1 VIGCTNPASRTG
13 GALRIAQSAAFAA
26 DIHVAG
32 SGRTHG
38 RRTLSLSV
46 QEIREMSSKWSF
58 QRMSLNARVMLVV
71 AAVVVGLSSLT
82 VMTAFASRE
91 RQMQGLESLLRSEI
105 ESGISVAEAF
115 HERAAKGEFSEAQ
128 AQKLALAQIGA
139 MRWNAGA
146 GYIFAFDD
154 DYTLTMHPV
163 MLDKLG
169 KSVRDMTDQNGKP
182 IFVRMHDVDLKDGHG
197 ITYYDWLKPGSKTIE
212 GKITYSELYKP
223 WNMHF
228 GAGAYFDDINAQFRH
243 TLLASLAE
251 AGAVGLLV
259 ILLVWLSMRSIR
271 RSIGGEPE
279 LAVAMVNRMADG
291 NLSLQGM
298 EGAKPAPGSMMHAMQ
313 RLHLK
318 LVEVVRQVQQG
329 SQAVNGAA
337 GEIANGNDDLS
348 QRTQEQ
354 ASSLEETA
362 ASMEEMTATVKQNAE
377 NASHAAQLAEGA
389 REQAGRGGEVATQAM
404 AAMREIT
411 ASSKKIADIVGLIDE
426 IAFQTNLL
434 SLNAA
439 VEAARAG
446 EHGRGFAV
454 VAGEVR
460 NLSQRSAAAAKEIKG
475 LIGES
480 VGKVQAGSALVEQSG
495 KALKG
500 IVESVCKV
508 TDIVG
513 EIAVASREQSTGI
526 EQVNRAVVQMDEVT
540 QQNAALVEE
549 ASAAAQAMQEQA
561 SVLQRQMAF
570 FRLDGDAA
578 GFEARVDRSAPEARA
593 EPARSAAKPAGR
605 LEPAMASADWR
616 EF

>member
-1 VIGCTNPASRTG
+1 MV
-13 GALRIAQSAAFAA
+13 
-26 DIHVAG
+26 
-32 SGRTHG
+32 
-38 RRTLSLSV
+38 
-46 QEIREMSSKWSF
+46 SSKWSF

-71 AAVVVGLSSLT
+71 VAVVIGLTSLM
-82 VMTAFASRE
+82 VLSAFGGRA
-91 RQMQGLESLLRSEI
+91 RQMHGLENLLRAEV
-105 ESGISVAEAF
+105 ESAVSVVKASQA
-115 HERAAKGEFSEAQ
+115 RAAKGELGEAEAQ
-128 AQKLALAQIGA
+128 KQALAQIRD
-139 MRWNAGA
+139 MRWDDGK
-146 GYIFAFDD
+146 GYIYVFG
-154 DYTLTMHPV
+154 TNLQGRMHPRHPDWEGKD
-163 MLDKLG
+163 LGDEIDKVGETAGQSHYRLI
-169 KSVRDMTDQNGKP
+169 SEANVRDGHSLTRYSEETSNGGA
-182 IFVRMHDVDLKDGHG
+182 RD
-197 ITYYDWLKPGSKTIE
+197 
-212 GKITYSELYKP
+212 KITYSELYKP
-223 WNMHF
+223 WNLNVA
-228 GAGAYFDDINAQFRH
+228 AGAYFEDIDAQFRH
-243 TLLASLAE
+243 TLVVDLAE
-251 AGAVGLLV
+251 AGVVGLLV

-279 LAVAMVNRMADG
+279 FAVAMVNRMADG
-291 NLSLQGM
+291 NLTLQGA
-298 EGAKPAPGSMMHAMQ
+298 EGTKPAPGSMMHAMQ
-313 RLHLK
+313 RLHMK
-318 LVEVVRQVQQG
+318 LIEVVGQVQQG
-329 SQAVNGAA
+329 SRAVNGAA
-337 GEIANGNDDLS
+337 AEIAKGNDDLS

-377 NASHAAQLAEGA
+377 NASHAAQLATGA
-389 REQAGRGGEVATQAM
+389 REQAGRGGEVANQAM

-460 NLSQRSAAAAKEIKG
+460 TLSQRSAAAAKEIKK

-480 VGKVQAGSALVEQSG
+480 VEKVQAGSALVEQSG
-495 KALKG
+495 TALKE
-500 IVESVCKV
+500 IVESVRKV

-513 EIAVASREQSTGI
+513 EIAVASQEQSTGI

-561 SVLQRQMAF
+561 SALQRQMAF
-570 FRLDGDAA
+570 FRLG
-578 GFEARVDRSAPEARA
+578 GGVGPGKPA
-593 EPARSAAKPAGR
+593 EPARSAVVSDLRAAAAPIR
-605 LEPAMASADWR
+605 RPEPALIAEAWD